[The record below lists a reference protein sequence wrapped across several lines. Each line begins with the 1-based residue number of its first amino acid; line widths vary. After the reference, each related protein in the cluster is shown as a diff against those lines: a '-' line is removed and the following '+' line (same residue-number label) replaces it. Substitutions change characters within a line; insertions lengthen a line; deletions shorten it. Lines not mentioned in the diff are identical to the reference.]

1 LRISTLVLRIE
12 YVGTD
17 IAESM
22 GVKLHSKNWVEDIGP
37 TAQSQQNG
45 LLSAFAEDHG
55 RPAFVAE
62 ATSAE

>member
-1 LRISTLVLRIE
+1 
-12 YVGTD
+12 
-17 IAESM
+17 M
-22 GVKLHSKNWVEDIGP
+22 GVKICNKNWVEDIGP

-55 RPAFVAE
+55 RPAFAAE